1 MTIKQDSKEHLKCP
15 VEIAIDTI
23 SGKWK
28 AMILI
33 HLMTE
38 MHRFNELKK
47 MLPNISQRMLANQLR
62 DLEVDGLVKR
72 KVYPEIPPRVE
83 YSLTDRGLSVR
94 KVLDELRHFGKK
106 IQGK

>member
-1 MTIKQDSKEHLKCP
+1 MAIKQEDNEHAKCP
-15 VEIAIDTI
+15 VETAIDTI

-62 DLEVDGLVKR
+62 DLESDGLVHR
-72 KVYPEIPPRVE
+72 EVYPEVPPRVE
-83 YSLTDRGLSVR
+83 YSLTKRGLSVR

-106 IQGK
+106 IQGL

>member
-1 MTIKQDSKEHLKCP
+1 MTIKQEDNDQKKCP
-15 VEIAIDTI
+15 VEVAIDTI

-62 DLEVDGLVKR
+62 DLEIDGLVHR
-72 KVYPEIPPRVE
+72 EVYPEVPPRVE
-83 YSLTDRGLSVR
+83 YSLTKRGLSVR

-106 IQGK
+106 IQGL